1 MNDRARQF
9 QPPTPTAGASP
20 AQVVRWRD
28 AAAATHSDWLAEE
41 VPVALVFNGIS
52 HAVMLCSPTDLEDLA
67 LGFALAEGIVQTA
80 QQVFG
85 IEVHTAA
92 NNMGIELQ
100 LHIAAANQALLK
112 ERRRSLAGRT
122 GCGLCGTDSLAQLQ
136 RNAPQVPTQHIQA
149 AAIAHAQRCLAQQQ
163 PLQQLTGAVHAAAWC
178 STAGDLLSVREDI
191 GRHNALDKLLGAL
204 HHQGITSRDGFV
216 CITSRASYEMVQKA
230 AVLGTGVLAA
240 VSAPTALAVKTAQ
253 DCNLALAGFTRAD
266 NLVAYTFAERFGLN

>member
-1 MNDRARQF
+1 MNDRARQL
-9 QPPTPTAGASP
+9 QPATPTAGASP

-52 HAVMLCSPTDLEDLA
+52 HAVMLCSPTDLEDFA

-92 NNMGIELQ
+92 NSMGIELQ

-136 RNAPQVPTQHIQA
+136 RHAPQVPTQHIKA

-178 STAGDLLSVREDI
+178 STAGDLLCVREDI

-240 VSAPTALAVKTAQ
+240 VSAPTALAVKTAH
-253 DCNLALAGFTRAD
+253 DCNLALAGFARAD